1 MNSHALE
8 GVRAEHRSSSALRRL
23 IVASSIGNALEWFDV
38 VVYGYF
44 AISISKAFFP
54 AGNEETSIILAYGS
68 FGVSY
73 LARPVGALWLGAMAD
88 RRGRKLSM
96 LVSIAMMMCGTLV
109 IALMPTYSRI
119 GIWAPWGVILA
130 RLIQGV
136 SAGGEF
142 GSSTALLVENAPGR
156 RGFIASFQFASQG
169 FVTVIASVF
178 GLVLSLLLTSHQVDD
193 WGWRLPFLFG
203 LLVGPVGLYIRTHL
217 DEGAEFKVVTHERS
231 PVKEVA
237 LSQKTNVALVVGAL
251 AVSTVAANVI
261 MYMPFFSVKQ
271 LHLPNSAAFTAN
283 LVAGIVLTLG
293 TPVVGILSDRIG
305 RTRLMVIAAILFT
318 ATVIPV
324 FYALKTFPSLWMLIG
339 VMFWLALLKAMYYG
353 ALPALMAEAFPPETR
368 ATGMSF
374 SYNIGTTVFG
384 GFTPFI
390 VSIIAMYFASD
401 IAPALYMVPCGL
413 LSLAATLS
421 LRRRLVTERASA
433 CSH

>member
-8 GVRAEHRSSSALRRL
+8 RVASVPRSSSALRRL

-44 AISISKAFFP
+44 AVSISKAFFP
-54 AGNEETSIILAYGS
+54 AGSDGVSILLAYGT

-88 RRGRKLSM
+88 RVGRKFSM
-96 LVSIAMMMCGTLV
+96 LISIAMMMVGTLL
-109 IALMPTYSRI
+109 IAIMPTYAQI
-119 GIWAPWGVILA
+119 GLWAPAGILMA

-142 GSSTALLVENAPGR
+142 GSSTALLVENDPRR

-178 GLVLSLLLTSHQVDD
+178 GLTLSLLLTHQQVDD

-203 LLVGPVGLYIRTHL
+203 LLVGPVGLYIRTHV
-217 DEGAEFKVVTHERS
+217 DEGAEFKSATRERS

-237 LSQKTNVALVVGAL
+237 LNQKTNVALAVGAL
-251 AVSTVAANVI
+251 IVSTVAAHVI
-261 MYMPFFSVKQ
+261 MYMPVFAVKH
-271 LHLPNSAAFTAN
+271 LHLPSSSAFTAN
-283 LVAGIVLTLG
+283 LIAGIVLTLG
-293 TPVVGILSDRIG
+293 TPIVGILSDRVG
-305 RTRLMVIAAILFT
+305 RTRLMVIAAILFAVT
-318 ATVIPV
+318 IVPA
-324 FYALKTFPSLWMLIG
+324 FFLLKTFVGVWMLIG
-339 VMFWLALLKAMYYG
+339 VMFWPATLKAMYYG

-368 ATGMSF
+368 ATGMSL
-374 SYNIGTTVFG
+374 SYNIGTTIFG

-390 VSIIAMYFASD
+390 VSIIGLYAASD
-401 IAPALYMVPCGL
+401 VASAVYMVPCAL
-413 LSLAATLS
+413 LSLAATL
-421 LRRRLVTERASA
+421 
-433 CSH
+433 